1 VIEDAIMQSL
11 DQALTAREKE
21 VILKIQKATNACI
34 DVSIDIAG
42 IEAALGQSD
51 SIVGKIFFKHFTFRS
66 VFDICESWTIR

>member
-11 DQALTAREKE
+11 DQALTAREKK

-42 IEAALGQSD
+42 LEAALGQSD
-51 SIVGKIFFKHFTFRS
+51 SIV
-66 VFDICESWTIR
+66 